1 MKEES
6 RPIAMTVE
14 DNAHVSSYLAAMLDL
29 ADIETIST
37 SSTEECLLILSELRN
52 ANKHID
58 VVILDGREPI
68 GKGGLL
74 VSQIKQF
81 SQNTKILAIV
91 RNIGARHKLLAAG
104 ADVAVTRPISGQ
116 TVVENVLMLT
126 REVH

>member
-6 RPIAMTVE
+6 RPVAMTVE

-58 VVILDGREPI
+58 VVMLDGR
-68 GKGGLL
+68 
-74 VSQIKQF
+74 
-81 SQNTKILAIV
+81 
-91 RNIGARHKLLAAG
+91 
-104 ADVAVTRPISGQ
+104 
-116 TVVENVLMLT
+116 
-126 REVH
+126 

>member
-14 DNAHVSSYLAAMLDL
+14 DNADVSSYLAAMLDL

-37 SSTEECLLILSELRN
+37 SSSGECLLILSELRN
-52 ANKHID
+52 ANKPID

-81 SQNTKILAIV
+81 NQNTKILAIV

-104 ADVAVTRPISGQ
+104 SVTRPINGQ